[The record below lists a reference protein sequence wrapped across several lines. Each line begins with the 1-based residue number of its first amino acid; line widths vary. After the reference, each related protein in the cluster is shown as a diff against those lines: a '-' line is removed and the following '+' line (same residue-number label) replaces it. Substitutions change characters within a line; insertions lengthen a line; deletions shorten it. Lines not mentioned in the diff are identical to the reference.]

1 MNEKIIIV
9 DDFYD
14 ISYQYHESFFKNKCV
29 ITDET
34 IGKISQILGRPVKII
49 SASNEINGNN
59 EITFYSD
66 HDYWIAVIYL
76 TLPLVS
82 FGEHALKFFTSEK
95 KEYGNIVAKYNRM
108 ILFRA
113 NILHSYGV
121 GFGNNLNDSLLYQ
134 KIIIKV

>member
-14 ISYQYHESFFKNKCV
+14 IAHQYHKSFFQNKCL

-34 IGKISQILGRPVKII
+34 RGKISQILNRPIKFVFT
-49 SASNEINGNN
+49 SNEINGTD
-59 EITFYSD
+59 EVTSSFD
-66 HDYWIAVIYL
+66 CEWIAIIYL
-76 TLPLVS
+76 SLPLIS
-82 FGEHALKFFTSEK
+82 FGEHGLKFFTSEG

-121 GFGNNLNDSLLYQ
+121 GYGNNLDNSLLYQ
-134 KIIIKV
+134 KIMLKV